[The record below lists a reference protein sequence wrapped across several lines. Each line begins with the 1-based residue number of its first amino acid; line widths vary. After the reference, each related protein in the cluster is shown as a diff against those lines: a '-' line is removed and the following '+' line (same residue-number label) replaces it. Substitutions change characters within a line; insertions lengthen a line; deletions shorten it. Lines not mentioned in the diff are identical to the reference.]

1 MAQRL
6 SPRALAFVR
15 HYVANGGNGTR
26 AAVAA
31 GYSVAGAAQQASAL
45 LKRVD
50 VQAELALVR
59 AQVDPRRQLVIHD
72 GQVLPPL
79 GGGGRQTTTPVER
92 LTRAWIVETL
102 LRQVDVC
109 MGDMPGV
116 VTARDGTEMFVRRRD
131 APSANR
137 AIELLDKQLDKLA
150 GLPSDLTEDGLKLS
164 DFVIEHHDKIANM
177 RERLKTATRSREQRE
192 REPVEAAGP
201 PSPHPNSG
209 A

>member
-1 MAQRL
+1 MAPRL
-6 SPRALAFVR
+6 TPKILAFVR

-31 GYSVAGAAQQASAL
+31 GYSVASAAQQASAL

-59 AQVDPRRQLVIHD
+59 SQVDPHRQLVIHD
-72 GQVLPPL
+72 GQIILPGTRP
-79 GGGGRQTTTPVER
+79 PMPIVER
-92 LTRAWIVETL
+92 LTRGWIVETL

-109 MGDMPGV
+109 MGDTPGV
-116 VTARDGTEMFVRRRD
+116 VTLADGTEVFVRRRD

-150 GLPSDLTEDGLKLS
+150 GAPPAAEEIDGLKLS
-164 DFVIEHHDKIANM
+164 DFVIAHHDKIATM
-177 RERLKTATRSREQRE
+177 RERLKTATKRREARE
-192 REPVEAAGP
+192 REPAPVPA
-201 PSPHPNSG
+201 
-209 A
+209 